1 MMETVRHRTARAC
14 RSTCGALMLA
24 VIVFPC
30 FVTVAAQQSAADSG
44 GSLDAHA
51 ISGFWEL
58 TFDSRKVPPA
68 DLAPGVTP
76 AAIEQHKQADAH
88 AVRWCNLLGTPF
100 IMDPGMPIDIREGTR
115 EIIIT
120 AETNASP
127 RHLYLDRPAHVSS
140 DIFDATTNGDSIA
153 HWDGDTLVVDTT
165 QIDGKKGITS
175 LPGGGF
181 RTSDSHLTE
190 RYKLME
196 KGSVLSVVFTWED
209 PKVYRTPHSYEF
221 RYNRLPAQY
230 EPMPAIQ
237 CDPYNDVRA
246 KFLEGPGDTVVS
258 LR

>member
-1 MMETVRHRTARAC
+1 MARA
-14 RSTCGALMLA
+14 RRNTYAAVLLA

-30 FVTVAAQQSAADSG
+30 FSAIAAQDTAAESG
-44 GSLDAHA
+44 AAFDAHA

-68 DLAPGVTP
+68 ELTSAVTP
-76 AAIEQHKQADAH
+76 ATIEQHQQADAH

-127 RHLYLDRPAHVSS
+127 RHLYLDRATHVSP

-153 HWDGDTLVVDTT
+153 HWEGDTLVVDT
-165 QIDGKKGITS
+165 IGFDGKKGLTMI
-175 LPGGGF
+175 PGGGF
-181 RTSDSHLTE
+181 RTSDSHLVE
-190 RYKLME
+190 RYKLLE

-246 KFLEGPGDTVVS
+246 KFLEGPGDTVIS